1 MTTMVSYNNPQNNTV
16 TEMVIFVFPFIPP
29 MFDCLYYLVL
39 IIASILKYIKKLI
52 SLYPSILY
60 IFIQNIIIL
69 TGFQFE
75 PEFVEI
81 NATLKTTFYKCFVIN
96 NKNVVVYQNL
106 WAIFLPRAKSSL
118 VLYKRSTELF

>member
-1 MTTMVSYNNPQNNTV
+1 MSTIVSCNNPQNNTL
-16 TEMVIFVFPFIPP
+16 TEMVIFVFPFISP

-52 SLYPSILY
+52 SLSSILY

-69 TGFQFE
+69 TGFQFG

-96 NKNVVVYQNL
+96 NKNVFVYQNL
-106 WAIFLPRAKSSL
+106 WAIFLPEAKSSL
-118 VLYKRSTELF
+118 VLYKRLTELF

>member
-29 MFDCLYYLVL
+29 MFDCLCYLVS

-52 SLYPSILY
+52 TLSSILY

-81 NATLKTTFYKCFVIN
+81 NTTLKNTFYKCFVIN

>member
-1 MTTMVSYNNPQNNTV
+1 MSTIVSCNNPQNNTL

-52 SLYPSILY
+52 SLSSILY

-96 NKNVVVYQNL
+96 NKNVFVYQNL
-106 WAIFLPRAKSSL
+106 WAIFLPEDKSSL
-118 VLYKRSTELF
+118 VLYKRLTELF